1 MIRGYF
7 AARGA
12 QRRPMVDA
20 VIHFPALS
28 PRPFEVRLMVDTSA
42 DRTVLA
48 PLDAARVQ
56 RELGMDLT
64 TLPEGQPSIG
74 VGGQMNTRTLEA
86 ILTLDTF
93 SAPLTSQS
101 SSRCLVRPSRF
112 HRCSAE
118 TSSRISL
125 CSSKSSPTASC
136 CSIRARSIH

>member
-1 MIRGYF
+1 
-7 AARGA
+7 
-12 QRRPMVDA
+12 
-20 VIHFPALS
+20 
-28 PRPFEVRLMVDTSA
+28 MVDTSA

-93 SAPLTSQS
+93 SAPLTLTILQPVPGPT
-101 SSRCLVRPSRF
+101 LPIPSLLGRDILAYF
-112 HRCSAE
+112 ALFLEELTDRVLLLDPSEVDTLA
-118 TSSRISL
+118 L
-125 CSSKSSPTASC
+125 P
-136 CSIRARSIH
+136 